1 MHKYKINI
9 KKVSGRL
16 NESAIPSKNLV
27 VKSKTKKS
35 KSTILNEASK
45 YYKKNYGLTI
55 ESADVQEV
63 KNDSKTTHFKFV
75 LYLDLNDEKLE
86 ELVRSP
92 YDSMLRKIKQEGKLD
107 KLNDIL
113 IQNEHVQVVESQK
126 ERFVNCPIAALEMS
140 IAQCK

>member
-9 KKVSGRL
+9 KKVSGSL

-86 ELVRSP
+86 KLVRSP

-113 IQNEHVQVVESQK
+113 IKNEYVQVVESQK

-140 IAQCK
+140 IVQCK